1 MTVVLVFIPAMHHKM
16 VFFPES
22 RAICMYVARK
32 HKPDL
37 LRKGNLKESA
47 MVDVW
52 LEVEANQY
60 TAALNPILYQCL
72 VSPMFGGTTDQ
83 KVVEENL
90 EKLKK
95 VLEVYEARL
104 AKHKYLAGDFLSLAD
119 LNHVSVTLCLLATPH
134 ASLFDPYPHVKAWWD
149 GLMARPSVQKVAA
162 LMKPSCLK

>member
-1 MTVVLVFIPAMHHKM
+1 
-16 VFFPES
+16 
-22 RAICMYVARK
+22 
-32 HKPDL
+32 
-37 LRKGNLKESA
+37 

-104 AKHKYLAGDFLSLAD
+104 AKHKYLAGDFLSLGD

-134 ASLFDPYPHVKAWWD
+134 ASVLDAYPHVKAWWD

-162 LMKPSCLK
+162 LIKPSSA

>member
-1 MTVVLVFIPAMHHKM
+1 MYIFK
-16 VFFPES
+16 ES
-22 RAICMYVARK
+22 RAIARHVLRK
-32 HKPDL
+32 HKPEL
-37 LRKGNLKESA
+37 LGSGSLDQAA

-162 LMKPSCLK
+162 LMKPSA